1 MKASGSYLAA
11 ALIATVFASVEV
23 MAAAPVPVLDIGFEE
38 VTADGEFVDS
48 SGGGHAAFCNPYP
61 NGCLRLEETADS
73 AYMYPYS
80 GWLDVANGFD
90 LNPGTDFTIA
100 LWVAPF
106 YTHWFGADKA
116 GKLFGKVNSAFNRG
130 YLLGV
135 EPSGDSSMT
144 LFAEVWNSAGKRYS
158 VKAGVIPLRK
168 WSHVAVTWHT
178 GGKMIAYVN
187 GVAVGSV
194 AAGTKPVGQDTSPV
208 VIGAAPWD
216 TLTFHYLGLLDE
228 VRFYKAALTAKQIL
242 ALAAQR

>member
-1 MKASGSYLAA
+1 MKASGSLCA
-11 ALIATVFASVEV
+11 ALIATVFSSAEV
-23 MAAAPVPVLDIGFEE
+23 MAAPLPTLDIGFEE
-38 VTADGEFVDS
+38 VAANGDFVDS

-73 AYMYPYS
+73 AYMYVYN
-80 GWLDVANGFD
+80 GWLDVANGSN

-106 YTHWFGADKA
+106 YTQWFDAEKT
-116 GKLFGKVNSAFNRG
+116 GKLFGKVSSAFNSG
-130 YLLGV
+130 YLLGI
-135 EPSGDSSMT
+135 EPRDDTHMT
-144 LFAEVWNSAGKRYS
+144 LFAEAWNSAGKRYA

-168 WSHVAVTWHT
+168 WTHVAVTWHT

-194 AAGTKPVGQDTSPV
+194 AAGAKPVGQNTNPV

-216 TLTFHYLGLLDE
+216 TFAFPYLGLLDE
-228 VRFYKAALTAKQIL
+228 VRFYKAALTAKQVL
-242 ALAAQR
+242 ALAAHR